1 MQTVSKI
8 DLKKDKLMT
17 NCSWRIAK
25 SPFEKIIKFYQ
36 SKLLRNLN
44 WQNPLFNRHH
54 GHHHLD
60 HQCLSYERNC
70 SETEFEMSLY

>member
-1 MQTVSKI
+1 
-8 DLKKDKLMT
+8 MT

-54 GHHHLD
+54 GHHRRPD
-60 HQCLSYERNC
+60 HQYLSYERNC
-70 SETEFEMSLY
+70 SETEFELSLY